1 MHSTKHVSRRA
12 RCVAAAL
19 CACLAV
25 SWVVPQGIGA
35 TAAED
40 GNQGAAVYSKSEV
53 VYASLA
59 ANGALTSAYTVNGFS
74 IEQGGT
80 ITDYGSYD
88 SVKALNEDL
97 ALAQKDDEVTFDA
110 PEGVFYYQ
118 GTSNDIELPWAVEVS
133 YELDGKDMTAEQVAG
148 ASGKVRIHLTTTR
161 NADVDEAYAE
171 CFMQQITFTLAS
183 EKCTNIVAD
192 GAAIAEAGA
201 NKTVAF
207 TVLPGKD
214 ADCTVSFDAT
224 DFTMDGIQIAAVPYS
239 MAIEMPDTD
248 DMVSQFDQLSS
259 AIGQFADGSAA
270 LADGLGA
277 AADGT
282 SGLAQGSE
290 QFGDGLADLNDSSDE
305 LLSASGKI
313 DQALKAIDSQ
323 LQDADFSQLEQL
335 GKIPDSLRLLAT
347 QLEQLSKASE
357 QLGSASELYEQAWSS
372 VGEALKAARDE
383 GPSDAQISSL
393 KEALESQDCSL
404 NEEEKATVR
413 KLIDEHESVSAALKT
428 YEGQQS
434 SVDAAAKIL
443 EGFDLSESAGTYAQM
458 LRQAADGI
466 EANASDLSQLT
477 QLAEA
482 MHELS
487 TQYSSFDEGLGSYA
501 SGIELLSSS
510 YSGIS
515 DGATQLDGAFG
526 QLKDAADL
534 MAEGMETLDA
544 STSVLPQEVR
554 EQVSEML
561 ADYEFPEF
569 DGRSFAS
576 SKNGDIESV
585 QFVLTTATI
594 KVAEPEVQEEPET
607 TESLW
612 DRIVG
617 LFS

>member
-1 MHSTKHVSRRA
+1 MHSTKHVSRKA
-12 RCVAAAL
+12 RCIAAAL

-35 TAAED
+35 VAAED
-40 GNQGAAVYSKSEV
+40 DARGAAVYSKSEV

-74 IEQGGT
+74 VEQSGT

-88 SVKALNEDL
+88 SVKALNEDF

-118 GTSNDIELPWAVEVS
+118 GTSNDIELPWTVEVS
-133 YELDGKDMTAEQVAG
+133 YELDGKDMTAEQIAG

-161 NADVDEAYAE
+161 NADVDETYAE

-183 EKCTNIVAD
+183 EKCTNIVAE
-192 GAAIAEAGA
+192 GAAVAEAGA

-277 AADGT
+277 AAGGT

-290 QFGDGLADLNDSSDE
+290 QFGDGLADLSNSSDE
-305 LLSASGKI
+305 LLSASGMI
-313 DQALKAIDSQ
+313 DQTLKAIDSQ

-335 GKIPDSLRLLAT
+335 GQLPSELRKVADSLDKLSIACGQVSSAAGT
-347 QLEQLSKASE
+347 LED
-357 QLGSASELYEQAWSS
+357 AWTE
-372 VGEALKAARDE
+372 VGEKLEAARASGPSDEEIESLKAAL
-383 GPSDAQISSL
+383 DAGDCTLTIDQKQTVNELI
-393 KEALESQDCSL
+393 KEHDALAACVETYEAQ
-404 NEEEKATVR
+404 EEEVTSAVG
-413 KLIDEHESVSAALKT
+413 LIENFELS
-428 YEGQQS
+428 G
-434 SVDAAAKIL
+434 VDAVT
-443 EGFDLSESAGTYAQM
+443 SV
-458 LRQAADGI
+458 LRALANGI
-466 EANASDLSQLT
+466 EGNTSDLSQLT
-477 QLAEA
+477 QLAEGI
-482 MHELS
+482 HELS
-487 TQYSSFDEGLGSYA
+487 TQYSSFDEGFGSYA

-515 DGATQLDGAFG
+515 NGATQLDGAFG

-576 SKNGDIESV
+576 SENGDIESV

-594 KVAEPEVQEEPET
+594 KVAEPEAQEEPET

>member
-1 MHSTKHVSRRA
+1 MHSTKHVSRKA
-12 RCVAAAL
+12 RCIAAAL
-19 CACLAV
+19 CACLAA

-35 TAAED
+35 VAAED
-40 GNQGAAVYSKSEV
+40 DTRGAAVYSKSEV

-74 IEQGGT
+74 VEQGGT
-80 ITDYGSYD
+80 ITDFGSYD

-118 GTSNDIELPWAVEVS
+118 GTSNDIELPWTVEVS
-133 YELDGKDMTAEQVAG
+133 YEIDGKDMTAEQIAG
-148 ASGKVRIHLTTTR
+148 VSGKVRIHLTTTR
-161 NADVDEAYAE
+161 NADVDETYAE

-183 EKCTNIVAD
+183 EKCTNIVAE
-192 GAAIAEAGA
+192 GAAVAEAGA

-277 AADGT
+277 VADGT

-290 QFGDGLADLNDSSDE
+290 QFGDGLADLSNSSDE
-305 LLSASGKI
+305 LLSASGMI
-313 DQALKAIDSQ
+313 DQTLKAIDSQ

-335 GKIPDSLRLLAT
+335 G
-347 QLEQLSKASE
+347 QLP
-357 QLGSASELYEQAWSS
+357 SELRKVAESLDKLSIACGQISSAAGTLEDAWAE
-372 VGEALKAARDE
+372 VGGKLEAARASGPSDEEIESLKAAL
-383 GPSDAQISSL
+383 DAGDCTLTIDQKQTVNDLI
-393 KEALESQDCSL
+393 KEHDAL
-404 NEEEKATVR
+404 
-413 KLIDEHESVSAALKT
+413 AACVET
-428 YEGQQS
+428 YEAQDGKVTS
-434 SVDAAAKIL
+434 AVGLL
-443 EGFDLSESAGTYAQM
+443 ENFELSGVNAVTSA
-458 LRQAADGI
+458 LRALANGI

-477 QLAEA
+477 QLAEGI
-482 MHELS
+482 HRLS

-501 SGIELLSSS
+501 SGIELLSSR

-515 DGATQLDGAFG
+515 EGTTQLDDAFG
-526 QLKDAADL
+526 QLKDVADL

-544 STSVLPQEVR
+544 STSVLPQEMR
-554 EQVSEML
+554 EQISEML

-576 SKNGDIESV
+576 SENGDIESV
-585 QFVLTTATI
+585 QFVLTTASV
-594 KVAEPEVQEEPET
+594 KVAEPEAQEEPEA

-612 DRIVG
+612 DRIVR